1 MSAQSKKK
9 AEITF
14 DASTAFQYLWSNQKI
29 LVEVL
34 AVLEVIML
42 IGVPHF
48 LLYNVD
54 RWGMTY

>member
-54 RWGMTY
+54 R